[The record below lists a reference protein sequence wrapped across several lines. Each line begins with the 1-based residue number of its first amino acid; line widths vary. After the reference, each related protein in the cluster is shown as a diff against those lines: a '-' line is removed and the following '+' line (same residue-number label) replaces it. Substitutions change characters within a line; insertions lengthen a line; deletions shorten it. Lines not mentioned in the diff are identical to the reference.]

1 MDRDLRVPRASAAL
15 IVLAAVVGCQT
26 AEPPSMTAADAK
38 RVEDTV
44 MVLEDAANVAVD
56 ALDCTGAFAYIGDRS
71 PLFVFNA
78 DVAPTRAIFR
88 ESCDGMV
95 APRAGAVWAVDARTA
110 HALSPTAA
118 YVVREGVYTIS
129 LKDGTTERMR
139 LVATSVWA
147 RQPDGWKMVHLHE
160 SGRPIAP

>member
-1 MDRDLRVPRASAAL
+1 MAL
-15 IVLAAVVGCQT
+15 VVLAAVLGCPASESPT
-26 AEPPSMTAADAK
+26 MTAADAQ
-38 RVEDTV
+38 RVQDTV
-44 MVLEDAANVAVD
+44 MVLENAANVAVD
-56 ALDCTGAFAYIGDRS
+56 ALDCNGAFAYIGDRA

-78 DVAPTRAIFR
+78 EVASTRAIFR

-110 HALSPTAA
+110 HALSPSAA
-118 YVVREGVYTIS
+118 YVVRDGVYTIN

-147 RQPDGWKMVHLHE
+147 HQQDGWKMVHLHE
-160 SGRPIAP
+160 SGRPIVP